1 MAATV
6 KVVRF
11 NAPTSDDSSSADTY
25 AKAVSDAVGDTA
37 GDVTSV
43 ASVWDPIGNAIVTT
57 IVIHDS

>member
-43 ASVWDPIGNAIVTT
+43 ASVWDPISNAIITT
-57 IVIHDS
+57 IIIHDS